1 MHSTY
6 GRVELYDNPG
16 TIEVQWCTRNKINP
30 SHAKEFQ
37 HSSCS
42 SEYQVV
48 AVAAFS
54 QKIEHY
60 TVFLKV
66 EGAWIYFDDLQDY
79 PVVRDPFTQGSD
91 NLVET
96 ESIRRESK
104 ETGLEFEEIV
114 ASNEGTTDTVKASCD
129 PGSALPQSMDG
140 KDALAIFRSQSI
152 APVNLLNLQVHKAN
166 PQPWFLA
173 EDENLQIMRAVRQ
186 KNHAGKEAISEPT
199 DLSNCDAFQI
209 CGKKR
214 VFSMPHRDHHGVI
227 TTIFCDD
234 GYKAWLM
241 WPHLDPEQ
249 IEQWSDSIPVTH
261 LDLGDDS
268 AVHLSRTLKVII
280 ERLPAPVL
288 EMPSVDQKWL
298 LDAALL

>member
-48 AVAAFS
+48 AVAALS

-66 EGAWIYFDDLQDY
+66 EGAWIYFDNLQDY

-152 APVNLLNLQVHKAN
+152 ALVNLLNLQVHKAN

-173 EDENLQIMRAVRQ
+173 EDENLQIMRAVWQ
-186 KNHAGKEAISEPT
+186 KNHVGKEAISEPT

-234 GYKAWLM
+234 GGTKR
-241 WPHLDPEQ
+241 
-249 IEQWSDSIPVTH
+249 
-261 LDLGDDS
+261 G
-268 AVHLSRTLKVII
+268 
-280 ERLPAPVL
+280 
-288 EMPSVDQKWL
+288 
-298 LDAALL
+298 